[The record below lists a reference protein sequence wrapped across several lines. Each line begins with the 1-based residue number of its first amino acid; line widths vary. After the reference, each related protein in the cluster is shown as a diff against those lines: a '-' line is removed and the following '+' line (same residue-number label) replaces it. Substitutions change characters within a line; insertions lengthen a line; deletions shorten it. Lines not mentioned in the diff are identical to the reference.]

1 MEHTVVA
8 IVSIGLHTKKTLFLP
23 LFKNLFWRVSE
34 KINKMDVNKLPG
46 IVNCSD
52 S

>member
-1 MEHTVVA
+1 MELTVVA

-23 LFKNLFWRVSE
+23 LFKNLSDFGR
-34 KINKMDVNKLPG
+34 KINIMDVNKRL

>member
-1 MEHTVVA
+1 MEHPLVA
-8 IVSIGLHTKKTLFLP
+8 IVSICVHKKTLFLP
-23 LFKNLFWRVSE
+23 LFENLFDFGR
-34 KINKMDVNKLPG
+34 KINKMDVNKRL